1 MNFPNQQG
9 QNENP
14 NPFAYSSQ
22 SLTVADS
29 PVEVRMEFIRKTYSL
44 FLAGILCALVAGSI
58 TLNSA
63 PVLGAAMGI
72 LRSPLIAIVLLFGLS
87 MGAQAVSRIEGINY
101 AALFGFTAFIGFL
114 FAPILRM
121 YEGSAPGIVMQAAV
135 LTTITFS
142 ALTAYVFVTKKDFS
156 FLGGMLFVGVI
167 LLVLGGLANVFFF
180 KSAGASYFMAWI
192 TLFLFSG
199 YVLYDTSQIIHRE
212 DSKGYVS
219 AALSLFLD
227 FFNMFMAIL
236 RILSGNRSN

>member
-9 QNENP
+9 QGGE

-29 PVEVRMEFIRKTYSL
+29 PVEVRMEFIRKTYTL
-44 FLAGILCALVAGSI
+44 FLAGILCALVAGTI
-58 TLNSA
+58 CLNSA
-63 PVLGAAMGI
+63 PVFSLAATI
-72 LRSPLIAIVLLFGLS
+72 LRTPILAIALLFGLTL
-87 MGAQAVSRIEGINY
+87 GAQAVSHIEGINY

-121 YEGSAPGIVMQAAV
+121 YEISAPGIVMQAAV
-135 LTTITFS
+135 LTVITFS

-156 FLGGMLFVGVI
+156 FMGGMLFVGMI

-180 KSAGASYFMAWI
+180 RNAGVSYYMAWV

-199 YVLYDTSQIIHRE
+199 YVLYDTSQIIHKY
-212 DSKGYVS
+212 DSRGYVS

-236 RILSGNRSN
+236 RILGGRR